1 MKIAKRISLAVLSLL
16 IAIPV
21 LFFGIGLFTPVPA
34 AYLTR
39 WAFGGIGDQAQG
51 SHARIPEF
59 SSLSEQVAVHQ
70 NQIYDPASRF
80 GRMDIY
86 MPKDSENKPKPA
98 LFWVHGGAFVGGD
111 KNGIADYMTMLASQG
126 YIVANLNY
134 ELAPESEYPKPLLQ
148 IGEAYRYIEKNASR
162 YGADMTRIAL
172 GGDSAGGQLI
182 GQFAHM
188 QVNPEYAETIGIEP
202 LIRPDHIQAV
212 VFFSAL
218 LDVEKFDETDSGIS
232 NYFFDKSAWA
242 YFGKKNWKESAEVKQ
257 SNITGNI
264 HADYPPTYLTDGN
277 TNSFQIHAE
286 KLRRQLEELDVPV
299 EAAFYE
305 SELMHEYQFD
315 MSKKESQDN
324 YRKVSA
330 FLAKYLQ

>member
-16 IAIPV
+16 VAIPV

-34 AYLTR
+34 AHLTR

-51 SHARIPEF
+51 SYARIPGF
-59 SSLSEQVAVHQ
+59 SSLSDQVVVHP
-70 NQIYDPASRF
+70 NEVYNSASPF

-86 MPKDSENKPKPA
+86 MPKDSGNTPKPV

-111 KNGIADYMTMLASQG
+111 KNGVADYMTMLASQG

-134 ELAPESEYPKPLLQ
+134 ELAPESQYPKPLLQ
-148 IGEAYRYIEKNASR
+148 IGDACRYIEQNASR

-182 GQFAHM
+182 GQFANM
-188 QVNPEYAETIGIEP
+188 QVNPAYAETLGLEP
-202 LIRPDHIQAV
+202 SLRPNQIKAV

-218 LDVEKFDETDSGIS
+218 LNVEKFDETDSGIS

-242 YFGKKNWKESAEVKQ
+242 YFGKKNWKASEEVKQ

-264 HADYPPTYLTDGN
+264 NADYPPTYLTDGN
-277 TNSFQIHAE
+277 TNSFQRHAE
-286 KLRRQLEELDVPV
+286 ELSRQLEELDVPV

-305 SELMHEYQFD
+305 SELRHEYQFD
-315 MSKKESQDN
+315 MSKEESQDN

>member
-1 MKIAKRISLAVLSLL
+1 MKAVKRISAAVLSLL

-21 LFFGIGLFTPVPA
+21 LFFGIGLFTPDPA
-34 AYLTR
+34 AHLTR

-51 SHARIPEF
+51 SYARIPEF
-59 SSLSEQVAVHQ
+59 SSLSEQVVVHR
-70 NQIYDPASRF
+70 NEIYDPSSRF

-86 MPKDSENKPKPA
+86 IPKDSVNRQKPV

-182 GQFAHM
+182 GQFANM
-188 QVNPEYAETIGIEP
+188 QVDPGYAETIGIEP
-202 LIRPDHIQAV
+202 SIRPDAIKAV

-218 LDVEKFDETDSGIS
+218 LDVEKFDETDSGMS
-232 NYFFDKSAWA
+232 NYFFNKSAWA
-242 YFGKKNWKESAEVKQ
+242 YFGKKNWKTSAEAKQ
-257 SNITGNI
+257 SNITGNVN
-264 HADYPPTYLTDGN
+264 ADYPPTYLTDGN
-277 TNSFQIHAE
+277 TNSFQSHAE
-286 KLRRQLEELDVPV
+286 ELRGQLEASDVPV

-315 MSKKESQDN
+315 MSKDESQDN
-324 YRKVSA
+324 YRRVSD
-330 FLAKYLQ
+330 FLARYLQ